1 MSDRQMTAAPS
12 KRKLNND
19 PMPKRVEPALA
30 LLQPTAPKGDAWIY
44 EIKWDGYR
52 LAVHVEP
59 DKVRIL
65 TRGGHDWT
73 DRFPSIADAAG
84 ALNRTMILDGEA
96 VVLDEEGRP
105 DFGMLQQALGGR
117 GGKRRSGEAIL
128 YVFDLVYLDG
138 RDLTNLSPNVV
149 SFSTPSSVSTKERSV
164 FPNASTPTA
173 RSC

>member
-12 KRKLNND
+12 DRKSNND
-19 PMPKRVEPALA
+19 PMPTRIEPALA
-30 LLQPTAPKGDAWIY
+30 LLQDTPPKGDAWIY

-59 DKVRIL
+59 DNVRIL

-73 DRFPSIADAAG
+73 DRFPSIADAAR
-84 ALNRTMILDGEA
+84 ALHRTMILDSEA
-96 VVLDEEGRP
+96 VVLNEEGRP

-128 YVFDLVYLDG
+128 YAFDLLYLDG
-138 RDLTNLSPNVV
+138 RDLTGLPFSERRQRLDPIFGLTEGAIRLST
-149 SFSTPSSVSTKERSV
+149 F
-164 FPNASTPTA
+164 
-173 RSC
+173 